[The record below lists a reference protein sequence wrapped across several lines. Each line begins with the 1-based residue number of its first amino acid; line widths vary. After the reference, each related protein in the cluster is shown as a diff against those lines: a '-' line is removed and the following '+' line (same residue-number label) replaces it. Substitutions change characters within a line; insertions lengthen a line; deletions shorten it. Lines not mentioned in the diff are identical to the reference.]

1 MPLLETAPD
10 ALAKVYARA
19 LFDAAEKSG
28 KAETVLGELENIL
41 ELARSNKDMSEVLA
55 SRLIDSV
62 KRDAFLVRTLQGRIS
77 EHTLNFLRLLNR
89 KDRLGHLVPITGALD
104 MLVQERFGRI
114 EVDVFTAAPIAQS
127 ELDSI
132 RRRLAES
139 LNKEVVVHPYTD
151 ASMIGGIKIRMGD
164 QLIDASVRAELNRL
178 RDRLLSQTGTVRAK
192 AGDILDQR

>member
-19 LFDAAEKSG
+19 LFDASEKSG
-28 KAETVLGELENIL
+28 KAETVLGELEDIL
-41 ELARSNKDMSEVLA
+41 ELARANKDMSEVLA
-55 SRLIDSV
+55 SRLIDSG
-62 KRDAFLVRTLQGRIS
+62 KRDAFLVRTLQGRVS
-77 EHTLNFLRLLNR
+77 EQTLSFLRLLNR
-89 KDRLGHLVPITGALD
+89 KDRLSHLVPITGALD

-132 RRRLAES
+132 RRRLAEA
-139 LNKEVVVHPYTD
+139 LKKDVVVHPYTD